1 MHPIFSL
8 VLALLFSFGLRRQ
21 IKKYPVIFYLL
32 SMLLVLSF
40 SLYYRYELYETFPRW
55 FTGYVVDPFKR
66 GAFSTALFILVM
78 YTGALN
84 SKWKVT
90 QCLQKIRGELSIIAC
105 LITLGHNFVYGR
117 HFFPS
122 LILHPS
128 ELEPQHVIATCLT
141 LVMLSMMLPLMITSF
156 QGIRKKMKAQT
167 WKKVQKLAYPFF
179 ALIYIHIMVLFIP
192 KAEEKWL
199 EIVVYTV
206 VFASY
211 AVLRITKAAKS
222 RSALRPKKEL

>member
-1 MHPIFSL
+1 
-8 VLALLFSFGLRRQ
+8 
-21 IKKYPVIFYLL
+21 
-32 SMLLVLSF
+32 
-40 SLYYRYELYETFPRW
+40 
-55 FTGYVVDPFKR
+55 
-66 GAFSTALFILVM
+66 
-78 YTGALN
+78 
-84 SKWKVT
+84 
-90 QCLQKIRGELSIIAC
+90 
-105 LITLGHNFVYGR
+105 
-117 HFFPS
+117 
-122 LILHPS
+122 
-128 ELEPQHVIATCLT
+128 
-141 LVMLSMMLPLMITSF
+141 
-156 QGIRKKMKAQT
+156 MKAQT